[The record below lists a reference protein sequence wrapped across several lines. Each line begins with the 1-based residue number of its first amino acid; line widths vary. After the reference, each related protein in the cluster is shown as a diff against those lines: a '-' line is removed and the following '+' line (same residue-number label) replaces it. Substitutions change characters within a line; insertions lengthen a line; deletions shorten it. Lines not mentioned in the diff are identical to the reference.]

1 MLVRADGTVPEVG
14 TLAHLDGSELTA
26 MVGYDGVLFVEG
38 LRGQNRVRVGSGTD
52 ICEVRFDYT
61 PVAGELPV
69 IGPLVCQPL
78 QGE

>member
-1 MLVRADGTVPEVG
+1 
-14 TLAHLDGSELTA
+14 
-26 MVGYDGVLFVEG
+26 MVGYDGVLFIEG
-38 LRGQNRVRVGSGTD
+38 LRAQNRVRVGSGKAV
-52 ICEVRFDYT
+52 CEVRFDYK